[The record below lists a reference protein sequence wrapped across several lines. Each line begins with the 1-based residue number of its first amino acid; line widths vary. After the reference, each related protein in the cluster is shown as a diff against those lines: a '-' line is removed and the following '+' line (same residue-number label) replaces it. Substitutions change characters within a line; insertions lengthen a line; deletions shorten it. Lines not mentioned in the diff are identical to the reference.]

1 LPPAPLSKGK
11 QLTLS
16 KDKNWWRQAVVYQI
30 YPRSFKDSNGDGLG
44 DIKGI
49 TSKISYLSSLS
60 LDAVWLSPFF
70 PSALVDG
77 GYDVDDY
84 RDVDP
89 KLGTLADFD
98 EMLTKL
104 HEVGIRIFVDI
115 VPNHSSNLHA
125 WFKEA
130 ISTEPGSAARNRYIF
145 RDGKGANGELAP
157 TDWPSHFAPSAWT
170 HESKMGGKHNQW
182 YCHLFAPEQPDF
194 NWDNREIEED
204 FLKTLKFWADRGV
217 DGFRI
222 DVAHAMKKDLSEP
235 LKNQP
240 NFPSYRDLELNPGQ
254 NVLFDRHEV
263 HEVYKEW
270 RQLFNQYDPPR
281 VAVAEASVPPSRL
294 VKYASPD
301 ELGQSFNFELFDANF
316 SGGEFKAIIDRA
328 LVNAKKA
335 GSSTTWCL
343 NNHDQMRP
351 ATKFGLLPTVDRI
364 RWRNSNGTASPLDEK
379 LGTQSA
385 VAASMLIM
393 ALPGCTYIYQGEELG
408 LHEVTDIPENEIQ
421 DPQYLRNLKVDKG
434 RDGCRVPLPWTKSG
448 SSFGFGDSG
457 SHLPQPKN
465 FGGYSIEAESADPNS
480 PLSVFRKALALRQ
493 TLIAPEELTWH
504 ETGDASVLH
513 FSRPNGWHCI
523 TNFGRNYYNLG
534 AIGEVIHSS
543 IPLAQAG
550 VYLIH
555 GVETSGNE
563 LPPATTVWVKASR

>member
-1 LPPAPLSKGK
+1 MS
-11 QLTLS
+11 LS
-16 KDKNWWRQAVVYQI
+16 KDKNWWRQAAIYQI
-30 YPRSFKDSNGDGLG
+30 YPRSFKDSNGDGIG

-49 TSKISYLSSLS
+49 TSKIGYLSSLN

-70 PSALVDG
+70 PSALADG

-89 KLGTLADFD
+89 KLGSLADFD
-98 EMLTKL
+98 EMLAKL
-104 HEVGIRIFVDI
+104 HEVGIRVFVDI
-115 VPNHSSNLHA
+115 VPNHSSNLHE

-130 ISTEPGSAARNRYIF
+130 IAAEPGSAARNRYIF
-145 RDGKGANGELAP
+145 RDGKGANGELPP

-222 DVAHAMKKDLSEP
+222 DVAHGMKKDLSEP

-240 NFPSYRDLELNPGQ
+240 NFPSYKELEQNPGQ
-254 NVLFDRHEV
+254 NVLFDRDELHD
-263 HEVYKEW
+263 VYKEW
-270 RQLFNQYDPPR
+270 RQLFDQYDPPR

-316 SGGEFKAIIDRA
+316 NAGEFKLIIDRA
-328 LVNAKKA
+328 LVNAKKN
-335 GSSTTWCL
+335 GSSTTWCI

-379 LGTQSA
+379 LGVQSA

-408 LHEVTDIPENEIQ
+408 LLEVMDIPESEIQ
-421 DPQYLRNLKVDKG
+421 DPQYLRNHKVDKG
-434 RDGCRVPLPWTKSG
+434 RDGCRVPLPWTKTG
-448 SSFGFGDSG
+448 SSFGFGTAG
-457 SHLPQPKN
+457 AHLPQPKS
-465 FGGYSIEAESADPNS
+465 FGEKSVEVESADPHS
-480 PLSVFRKALALRQ
+480 PLSTFRKALELRKG
-493 TLIAPEELTWH
+493 LIAPEELTWH

-513 FSRPNGWHCI
+513 FSRPNGLHCI
-523 TNFGRNYYNLG
+523 TNFGRNHYNFDG
-534 AIGEVIHSS
+534 IGELIHSS
-543 IPLAQAG
+543 GPMAQAG

-555 GVETSGNE
+555 GIETTGNE
-563 LPPATTVWVKASR
+563 LPPATTVWVQASL

>member
-1 LPPAPLSKGK
+1 MPLSN
-11 QLTLS
+11 
-16 KDKNWWRQAVVYQI
+16 DKNWWRQAVVYQI

-49 TSKISYLSSLS
+49 TSKIDYLSSLS
-60 LDAVWLSPFF
+60 LDAVWLSPFY

-89 KLGTLADFD
+89 KLGSLADFD
-98 EMLTKL
+98 EMLAKL
-104 HEVGIRIFVDI
+104 HEAGIRIFVDV
-115 VPNHSSNLHA
+115 VPNHSSNLHV

-130 ISTEPGSAARNRYIF
+130 IAAEPGSTARNRYIF
-145 RDGKGANGELAP
+145 RDGKGANGELPP

-194 NWDNREIEED
+194 NWDNREVEED

-235 LKNQP
+235 LKSQP
-240 NFPSYRDLELNPGQ
+240 RYASHKELDLANGTNL
-254 NVLFDRHEV
+254 LFDRNEV

-270 RQLFNQYDPPR
+270 RKLFNQYDPPR
-281 VAVAEASVPPSRL
+281 VAVAEANVSAVASA
-294 VKYASPD
+294 KYSSPE
-301 ELGQSFNFELFDANF
+301 ELGQSFNFELLDANF
-316 SGGEFKAIIDRA
+316 NAVEFKTIIDRSIFY
-328 LVNAKKA
+328 AKQA

-351 ATKFGLLPTVDRI
+351 ATKFGLLPTVDRVK
-364 RWRNSNGTASPLDEK
+364 WRNSNGTENPLDKK

-408 LHEVTDIPENEIQ
+408 LHEVVDIPESEIQ
-421 DPQYLRNLKVDKG
+421 DPQYLRNLKIDKG

-448 SSFGFGDSG
+448 SSFGFGDGG

-465 FGGYSIEAESADPNS
+465 FGEYSIEAESADPS
-480 PLSVFRKALALRQ
+480 SLLSIFRKALALRK
-493 TLIAPEELTWH
+493 TLIAPEDMTWH
-504 ETGDASVLH
+504 ETGDSQVLH
-513 FSRPNGWHCI
+513 FSRTNGWNCI
-523 TNFGRNYYNLG
+523 TNFGRNYYNFDG
-534 AIGEVIHSS
+534 AGEVIHSS
-543 IPLAQAG
+543 GPLAK
-550 VYLIH
+550 
-555 GVETSGNE
+555 SGD
-563 LPPATTVWVKASR
+563 LPPATTVWVRSSR

>member
-1 LPPAPLSKGK
+1 MA
-11 QLTLS
+11 LS
-16 KDKNWWRQAVVYQI
+16 KDKSWWRQAAIYQI

-49 TSKISYLSSLS
+49 TSKIDYLSSLS

-98 EMLTKL
+98 EMLAKL
-104 HEVGIRIFVDI
+104 HDAGIRIFVDI
-115 VPNHSSNLHA
+115 VPNHSSNLHL

-130 ISTEPGSAARNRYIF
+130 IAAEPGSAARNRYIF
-145 RDGKGANGELAP
+145 RDGKGANGELPP

-182 YCHLFAPEQPDF
+182 YCHLFAPEQPDW
-194 NWDNREIEED
+194 NWDNPEVEAD

-235 LKNQP
+235 LKSQP
-240 NFPSYRDLELNPGQ
+240 RYASHKELDQAKGT
-254 NVLFDRHEV
+254 NVLFDRNEV
-263 HEVYKEW
+263 HEVFKTW
-270 RQLFNQYDPPR
+270 RNLFNQYDPPR
-281 VAVAEASVPPSRL
+281 VAVAEANVSAEAL
-294 VKYASPD
+294 VKYASTE
-301 ELGQSFNFELFDANF
+301 ELGQSFNFELLEANF
-316 SGGEFKAIIDRA
+316 NAYDFKTIIDRA
-328 LVNAKKA
+328 INSSKKN

-351 ATKFGLLPTVDRI
+351 ATKFGLLPTVDRV
-364 RWRNSNGTASPLDEK
+364 RWRNSNGTTSPLDVK

-385 VAASMLIM
+385 IAGSMLIM

-408 LHEVTDIPENEIQ
+408 LHEVTDIPEDQIQ

-434 RDGCRVPLPWTKSG
+434 RDGCRVPLPWTKTG
-448 SSFGFGDSG
+448 SSFGFGAAG
-457 SHLPQPKN
+457 AHLPQPKN
-465 FGGYSIEAESADPNS
+465 FGDYSVEVESADPTS
-480 PLSVFRKALALRQ
+480 PLSIFRKALALRKE
-493 TLIAPEELTWH
+493 LLAPEEITWH
-504 ETGDASVLH
+504 ETGDSNVLH
-513 FSRPNGWHCI
+513 FSRPNGLNCI
-523 TNFGRNYYNLG
+523 TNFGRNYYNFDAVLKSG
-534 AIGEVIHSS
+534 GEVIHSS
-543 IPLAQAG
+543 APLAKAG
-550 VYLIH
+550 VYLVH
-555 GVETSGNE
+555 GVETTGND
-563 LPPATTVWVKASR
+563 LPPATTVWVKASL

>member
-1 LPPAPLSKGK
+1 MS
-11 QLTLS
+11 LS
-16 KDKNWWRQAVVYQI
+16 KDKNWWRQAVIYQI

-49 TSKISYLSSLS
+49 TSKIDYLSSLS

-89 KLGTLADFD
+89 KLGSLADFD
-98 EMLTKL
+98 EMLAKL
-104 HEVGIRIFVDI
+104 HDAGIRIFVDV

-130 ISTEPGSAARNRYIF
+130 IAAEPGSAARNRYIF
-145 RDGKGANGELAP
+145 RDGKGANGELPP

-182 YCHLFAPEQPDF
+182 YCHLFAPEQPDW

-235 LKNQP
+235 LKSQP
-240 NFPSYRDLELNPGQ
+240 RFASHKELDAAKGT
-254 NVLFDRHEV
+254 NVLFDRNEV

-270 RQLFNQYDPPR
+270 RKLFNQYDPPR
-281 VAVAEASVPPSRL
+281 VAVAEANVSAEAL
-294 VKYASPD
+294 VKYASTE
-301 ELGQSFNFELFDANF
+301 ELGQSFNFEFLDAAFNAY
-316 SGGEFKAIIDRA
+316 EFKTIIDRA
-328 LVNAKKA
+328 LGYAKKN

-364 RWRNSNGTASPLDEK
+364 RWRNSNGTSSPLDEK

-408 LHEVTDIPENEIQ
+408 IHEVMDIPEDQIQ
-421 DPQYLRNLKVDKG
+421 DPQYLRNLKADKG

-448 SSFGFGDSG
+448 SSFGFGDG
-457 SHLPQPKN
+457 GAHLPQPKN
-465 FGGYSIEAESADPNS
+465 FGDYSIEVESADPSS
-480 PLSVFRKALALRQ
+480 PLSIFRKALALRKN
-493 TLIAPEELTWH
+493 LITAEEITWH
-504 ETGDASVLH
+504 ETGDNSVLH
-513 FSRPNGWHCI
+513 FSRPNGLHCI
-523 TNFGRNYYNLG
+523 TNFGRNHYNFDG
-534 AIGEVIHSS
+534 IGEVIHASG
-543 IPLAQAG
+543 PLAEKG
-550 VYLIH
+550 VYLVH
-555 GVETSGNE
+555 GVETTGND
-563 LPPATTVWVKASR
+563 LPPATTVWVQASL

>member
-1 LPPAPLSKGK
+1 MS
-11 QLTLS
+11 LS
-16 KDKNWWRQAVVYQI
+16 KDKNWWRQAVIYQI

-49 TSKISYLSSLS
+49 TSKIDYLSSLS

-89 KLGTLADFD
+89 KLGSLADFD
-98 EMLTKL
+98 EMLAKL
-104 HEVGIRIFVDI
+104 HDAGIRIFVDV

-130 ISTEPGSAARNRYIF
+130 IAAEPGSAARNRYIF
-145 RDGKGANGELAP
+145 RDGKGASGELPP

-182 YCHLFAPEQPDF
+182 YCHLFAPEQPDW

-235 LKNQP
+235 LQSQP
-240 NFPSYRDLELNPGQ
+240 RYASHKELELANGT
-254 NVLFDRHEV
+254 NVLFDRNEV

-270 RQLFNQYDPPR
+270 RKLFEQYDPPR
-281 VAVAEASVPPSRL
+281 VAVAEDNVSAEGA
-294 VKYASPD
+294 VKYASTA
-301 ELGQSFNFELFDANF
+301 ELGQCFNFELLDANF
-316 SGGEFKAIIDRA
+316 NANEFKLIIDRA

-351 ATKFGLLPTVDRI
+351 ATKFGLLPTVDRVN
-364 RWRNSNGTASPLDEK
+364 WRNSNGTSSPLDEK

-385 VAASMLIM
+385 VAGSMLIM

-408 LHEVTDIPENEIQ
+408 LHEVMDIPESEIQ
-421 DPQYLRNLKVDKG
+421 DPQYLRNHKIDKG

-448 SSFGFGDSG
+448 SSFGFGNGG
-457 SHLPQPKN
+457 SHLPQPKH
-465 FGGYSIEAESADPNS
+465 FGDYSIEVESADPSS
-480 PLSVFRKALALRQ
+480 PLSIFRKALALRK
-493 TLIAPEELTWH
+493 TLIAPEDMTWH
-504 ETGDASVLH
+504 ETGDAQVLH
-513 FSRPNGWHCI
+513 FSRPNGWNCI
-523 TNFGRNYYNLG
+523 TNFGRNHYNFEG
-534 AIGEVIHSS
+534 AGEVIHSS
-543 IPLAQAG
+543 GPLAK
-550 VYLIH
+550 
-555 GVETSGNE
+555 SGD
-563 LPPATTVWVKASR
+563 LPPATTVWLRSSL